1 MKLFE
6 KISGFIDRLCNAAS
20 TAILI
25 AMTIMY
31 FSAIVSRYIVGSGF
45 RGSEEFTR
53 YGMIWMIYIGSV
65 LITKDNGHLNVSVLE
80 NMLSA
85 KYRRYLLLAQRLLM
99 IAYLSVMVY
108 VSLQMVEI
116 GRLQTSPNMDIPM
129 NIVYGI
135 FPVSFALMVVQL
147 AFISVRDMLGSRD
160 RDRRQA
166 EG

>member
-6 KISGFIDRLCNAAS
+6 KISGFIDMLCNAAS

-135 FPVSFALMVVQL
+135 FPVSFTLMVVQL
-147 AFISVRDMLGSRD
+147 AFISVRDMLGSRGGD
-160 RDRRQA
+160 RPQA

>member
-6 KISGFIDRLCNAAS
+6 KISGFIDMLCNAAA
-20 TAILI
+20 TVILI

-31 FSAIVSRYIVGSGF
+31 FSAIVSRYVVGSGF

-65 LITKDNGHLNVSVLE
+65 LISKDNGHLNVSILE

-85 KYRRYLLLAQRLLM
+85 KYRRYLLLTQRLLM
-99 IAYLSVMVY
+99 IAYLSVMVH
-108 VSLQMVEI
+108 VSMQMVEI

-129 NIVYGI
+129 NIVYSI
-135 FPVSFALMVVQL
+135 FPISFSLMVVQL
-147 AFISVRDMLGSRD
+147 IFISIRDMLGD
-160 RDRRQA
+160 RAQTPRQA
-166 EG
+166 GD